1 MNEKSKIVV
10 KPSSPYGEHYRG
22 VEINYY
28 SADVMARHK
37 RALLG
42 RAWKRREKRFT
53 EGASLVYMLFA
64 STAIAVGG
72 GLEGTFGALLAL
84 AVSSLL
90 FAAPFTLSFGK
101 VFMRELKEGL
111 PETPSVGFYFCIP
124 NQDISGKFVAETI
137 VKNYGEQVG
146 ALLVNI
152 HKLRIDPTVNSDNY
166 CRAYNSVERSL
177 EALVGLATK
186 DVVELWGGKSMSPAS
201 QGLID
206 NIEAIEY
213 AITDLWDVRK

>member
-90 FAAPFTLSFGK
+90 FAVPFTLSFGK
-101 VFMRELKEGL
+101 VFMRELKEEL

-124 NQDISGKFVAETI
+124 NQDISGEFVAETI

-152 HKLRIDPTVNSDNY
+152 YKLRIDPTVNSDNY
-166 CRAYNSVERSL
+166 CRAYNSVGRSL

-186 DVVELWGGKSMSPAS
+186 DVVELWGGKSIPPAS

-206 NIEAIEY
+206 DIEAIEY
-213 AITDLWDVRK
+213 AITDLWDARK